1 MSLLFTSSMQWS
13 LSVIYLV
20 LGTVQSLDPCGS
32 HDTYQ
37 LVHCSWDYLR
47 LLEQRSERENI
58 FSLGCSI
65 RQTSKITS
73 RLYEVCSF
81 MWYEVFL
88 HSQWAGGVGSS
99 LAWLLAVMQ
108 VHLLQPQWSS
118 VRWCCW
124 CFSRTST
131 DFVPGTVPHCTVTEV
146 ARWEVKDTVL
156 CFQAWSHQ
164 DWYLLM
170 NFL

>member
-1 MSLLFTSSMQWS
+1 
-13 LSVIYLV
+13 
-20 LGTVQSLDPCGS
+20 
-32 HDTYQ
+32 
-37 LVHCSWDYLR
+37 
-47 LLEQRSERENI
+47 
-58 FSLGCSI
+58 
-65 RQTSKITS
+65 
-73 RLYEVCSF
+73 
-81 MWYEVFL
+81 MWYEIFL

-118 VRWCCW
+118 VWWCCW
-124 CFSRTST
+124 FFSRTST
-131 DFVPGTVPHCTVTEV
+131 DFVPGTVPHCTVTEA

-170 NFL
+170 NFLYRYCYYHQRWYSVGWQFERNGNLKVFHLSTLSKYRRKSCFLWTLLTSMDHLYRASYHSFYLLLE